1 MVTLPK
7 RDQHGNI
14 VMAGRLVD
22 EDASQFSYEDCLTAW
37 FMLQD
42 VTLRENGAVPGFVF
56 ILDTKGASLGH
67 IAKVSLSCLKKYYMY
82 IQVWNNKYH
91 ACVTIITS
99 FAVIVMVITNSK
111 L

>member
-14 VMAGRLVD
+14 VMVGRLTD
-22 EDASQFSYEDCLTAW
+22 EDASKFCYEDCVTGW
-37 FMLQD
+37 FMVQD
-42 VTLRENGAVPGFVF
+42 IALRENGAVPGLVF
-56 ILDTKGASLGH
+56 IIDAKETSLGH

-82 IQVWNNKYH
+82 IQVWNNKYR
-91 ACVTIITS
+91 ARVTIITP
-99 FAVIVMVITNSK
+99 FTLIVMVTTNSK